1 MIDVKSVKSWEI
13 NSIGKKELT
22 DVQEYQ
28 MAEQGGERR
37 WDIYNWARKGIG
49 HNRRI
54 EYGFRNRRFER

>member
-1 MIDVKSVKSWEI
+1 LIDVKSVKSWEI

-37 WDIYNWARKGIG
+37 
-49 HNRRI
+49 
-54 EYGFRNRRFER
+54 